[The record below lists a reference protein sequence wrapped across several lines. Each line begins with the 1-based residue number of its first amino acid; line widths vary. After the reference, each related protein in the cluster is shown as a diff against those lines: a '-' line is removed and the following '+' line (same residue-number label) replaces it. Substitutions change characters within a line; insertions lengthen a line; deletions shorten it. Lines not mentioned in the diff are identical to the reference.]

1 MAGIFDRITS
11 LAGTEAAKAI
21 NLAHG
26 HYQSRMGEHGHT
38 GRALIETVAEVCRNH
53 PNLVGIGVGLMVE
66 QLLVEEKHRHDAHL
80 HAETAPA
87 TTAVVPY
94 DPETAPFQIRS
105 ETIAPT
111 PVPIRSPFAGIRVHD
126 IRPIHIAF
134 EVFGGLIL
142 LKVGAVVAH
151 MFRRKSRHEVW
162 FAPAAKIHLF
172 SASLAAYNIASAIK
186 SPRVSASRNAA
197 IFFFGTDAIKPLLK
211 TPKRR
216 ALRASAA

>member
-26 HYQSRMGEHGHT
+26 HFQSRMGEHGHT

-80 HAETAPA
+80 RAESEHPTMS
-87 TTAVVPY
+87 VVPY
-94 DPETAPFQIRS
+94 DDQTLPAQVHTAPV
-105 ETIAPT
+105 PPVHT
-111 PVPIRSPFAGIRVHD
+111 PLHSPFSGIRVHN
-126 IRPIHIAF
+126 IRPMHIAF

-142 LKVGAVVAH
+142 LKVGAVLAH
-151 MFRRKSRHEVW
+151 MFRRKSRTEVW
-162 FAPAAKIHLF
+162 FAPAAKIRLF
-172 SASLAAYNIASAIK
+172 SAALAAYNIASAIK

-211 TPKRR
+211 APKRR
-216 ALRASAA
+216 AIGA